1 MLPNH
6 VEKASLVFR
15 DGSRFDGGMTRRD
28 MLLAALVATLWGFNF
43 VVIDWGMDGIPPL
56 FFVVVRFALV
66 GAAALVVP
74 RPLARVSTVIGVGL
88 FMSLGQ
94 FSLLYVS
101 IALGLQPGIAA
112 LLLQAQVVLTI
123 VVAALALRERP
134 SRWQIVGVLVGSVG
148 LGIVAFGRGGNAP
161 VLAVILCLLAAL
173 SWAIGNVISRHAGA
187 VSPGGRLG
195 ALSLT
200 VWSSLVVPVPA
211 LALSLLIEGPE
222 AIGAGIAAFGWRPVL
237 STLYTAVLCTLVGY
251 AIFNGLL
258 ARNRS
263 ASVVPWVLLAP
274 VVAMLSAALLLGQVP
289 NLWET
294 IGGLLLVGGVFIAN
308 APQTVAGKAAP
319 TSSADTSHIRAASL
333 SERSREKSV
342 CRAGRPPT

>member
-1 MLPNH
+1 
-6 VEKASLVFR
+6 
-15 DGSRFDGGMTRRD
+15 MTRRD
-28 MLLAALVATLWGFNF
+28 MLLAAVVATMWGFNF

-56 FFVVVRFALV
+56 FFVAVRFAV
-66 GAAALVVP
+66 VALAVVVVP
-74 RPLARVSTVIGVGL
+74 RPLASWKTVVGVGL

-94 FSLLYVS
+94 FALLYTS

-134 SRWQIVGVLVGSVG
+134 TRMQTIGVLVGTIG
-148 LGIVAFGRGGNAP
+148 LGVVALGRGGDAP
-161 VLAVILCLLAAL
+161 ALAVVLCLLAAL
-173 SWAIGNVISRHAGA
+173 SWAIGNVISRQAGVVA
-187 VSPGGRLG
+187 PAKRLG

-200 VWSSLVVPVPA
+200 VWSSLVVPMPA
-211 LALSLLIEGPE
+211 LGLSAIIEGPD
-222 AIGAGIAAFGWRPVL
+222 AIAAGIAAFGWRPIL
-237 STLYTAVLCTLVGY
+237 STLYTAGLCTLVGY

-274 VVAMLSAALLLGQVP
+274 VVAMASAALLLGQIP

-294 IGGLLLVGGVFIAN
+294 VGGLVLVGGVFIAN
-308 APQTVAGKAAP
+308 APA
-319 TSSADTSHIRAASL
+319 R
-333 SERSREKSV
+333 R
-342 CRAGRPPT
+342 RAGRSASVPEPIPTPSG